1 MGKYFGTDG
10 FRGEANVTL
19 TADHAYKVGR
29 FLGWYY
35 GQLKRRNGDNEPPRV
50 VIGKDTRRSSYMFE
64 YTLIAGLTA
73 SGADA
78 YMLHVTTT
86 PSVAYVTRMDEFDC
100 GIMISAS
107 HNPYYDNGIK
117 LINTHGEKM
126 EEQTISLIEDYI
138 DGKLELFGQKWPEL
152 PYATQEHIGRTV
164 DYVAGSNRYIGYLIS
179 LGLFSF
185 RKLKI
190 GLDCAN
196 GASWQIAKSVF
207 DALGAKTY
215 VINAEPNGLNINK
228 NAGSTHIEVLQK
240 FVVDNGL
247 DVGFAY
253 DGDAD
258 RCLCVDEMGNVI
270 SGDHILYI
278 LGCHMK
284 NRGQLDNN
292 TVVTTVMSNFGL
304 YKAFDEKG
312 IDYVKTAVGDKYVYE
327 YMASNGCRLGGEQ
340 SGHII
345 ISKYATTGDGILTS
359 LKVLEVML
367 AQKKKMSQLSEGLKI
382 YPQVLKNVRVRSKPE
397 AQNDPEVQKAVEKVS
412 QELGDTGRILVRE
425 SGTEPVIRVM
435 VEAPTKQQCQ
445 MYVEQVVDVI
455 CARGHARV

>member
-29 FLGWYY
+29 FLGWYF
-35 GQLKRRNGDNEPPRV
+35 GEQKRRAGDPEPPRV

-126 EEQTISLIEDYI
+126 DEETILLIEDYI
-138 DGKLELFGQKWPEL
+138 DGKLEIYGQSWTEL
-152 PYATQEHIGRTV
+152 PYATQERIGRTV
-164 DYVAGSNRYIGYLIS
+164 DYVAGRNRYIGYLIS

-185 RKLKI
+185 RKLRI

-196 GASWQIAKSVF
+196 GASWNIAKAVF

-215 VINAEPNGLNINK
+215 VINAEPNGLNINE
-228 NAGSTHIEVLQK
+228 NAGSTHMEGLRK
-240 FVVDNGL
+240 FVVENGL
-247 DVGFAY
+247 DVGIAY

-258 RCLCVDEMGNVI
+258 RCLMVDEKGNII

-278 LGCHMK
+278 LGSYMK
-284 NRGQLDNN
+284 QRGHLDNN

-304 YKAFDEKG
+304 YKALDERAS
-312 IDYVKTAVGDKYVYE
+312 ITRRPLWATSMSMNIWQT
-327 YMASNGCRLGGEQ
+327 MAAAWVVSSPAIL
-340 SGHII
+340 S
-345 ISKYATTGDGILTS
+345 SPSMPPPAT
-359 LKVLEVML
+359 
-367 AQKKKMSQLSEGLKI
+367 
-382 YPQVLKNVRVRSKPE
+382 
-397 AQNDPEVQKAVEKVS
+397 VS
-412 QELGDTGRILVRE
+412 
-425 SGTEPVIRVM
+425 SP
-435 VEAPTKQQCQ
+435 A
-445 MYVEQVVDVI
+445 
-455 CARGHARV
+455 